1 MIMKLIRDDRGL
13 DVKTVI
19 GIVASIA
26 IMGIILAFAD
36 YVIGKAK
43 KGADTIIKEGIKA
56 SKKALK

>member
-1 MIMKLIRDDRGL
+1 MIKELIKDDRGM

-43 KGADTIIKEGIKA
+43 KGAETIIKEGVKA
-56 SKKALK
+56 SQKALK